1 MRTAIALGANLGD
14 RLGALR
20 DAREAVLKISG
31 ISGPVISSPVY
42 ETAPM
47 DCAPG
52 TPSFYNA
59 VLEVD
64 CTLNPV
70 ILLDQLQG
78 IEAAMG
84 RPSKRPRNA
93 PRPIDLD
100 VLYIG
105 NTVLQNEEIV
115 IPHPRLHLRRFVLE
129 PLAAIAP
136 DRILPGLHLPITTL
150 LERLDDGA
158 ELRLITSTW

>member
-14 RLGALR
+14 RLAALR
-20 DAREAVLKISG
+20 DAREAVLQIDG
-31 ISGPVISSPVY
+31 ISGPAISSPVY
-42 ETAPM
+42 ETDPI

-70 ILLDQLQG
+70 ILLDQLQS

-129 PLAAIAP
+129 PLAVIAP
-136 DRILPGLHLPITTL
+136 ERILPGLHLPIATL
-150 LERLDDGA
+150 LERLDDRA
-158 ELRLITSTW
+158 ELRLIISTW